1 MGLMNILKQV
11 LSFFDKETNPPLKPL
26 QIEQSAM
33 ERIQMQIS
41 SRPKNIKS
49 SFQIELVFKPNRV
62 EYRVGFV
69 ESKEQELLFPYPVP
83 LQMNKLDEEYLQN
96 CTLEYDASSGNF
108 LLFPDV
114 LVSAEDTPSQNIIK
128 FNINKNIIST
138 SSELKEIALDRTK
151 LTENEDIT
159 LFQNLLKLDYI
170 LSIFIKNNS
179 ISVEFNN
186 SENIEEKESKTA
198 DTILKYF
205 TDFGYP
211 LLLTLNKIKTYNPNN
226 NYFL

>member
-1 MGLMNILKQV
+1 MNILKQV
-11 LSFFDKETNPPLKPL
+11 LSFFDKETIPPLKPL
-26 QIEQSAM
+26 QIEQSAI
-33 ERIQMQIS
+33 ERIQMQIA
-41 SRPKNIKS
+41 SRPKDIKS
-49 SFQIELVFKPNRV
+49 SFRIELVFKPNKV

-69 ESKEQELLFPYPVP
+69 ESKEQELLFSYPVP
-83 LQMNKLDEEYLQN
+83 IQMNKLDEKFLQN

-114 LVSAEDTPSQNIIK
+114 LVSAENTPSKNIIK
-128 FNINKNIIST
+128 FNINKNIIHP
-138 SSELKEIALDRTK
+138 SSELKELALDKTK
-151 LTENEDIT
+151 LKENENIT

-179 ISVEFNN
+179 ISVEYND

-198 DTILKYF
+198 DTILRYF

-211 LLLTLNKIKTYNPNN
+211 LLLTVNKIKTYTPNN
-226 NYFL
+226 INFL

>member
-1 MGLMNILKQV
+1 MNILKQV
-11 LSFFDKETNPPLKPL
+11 LSFFEKETIPPLKPL

-33 ERIQMQIS
+33 ERIQMQIA

-49 SFQIELVFKPNRV
+49 SFQIELVFKPNKV

-69 ESKEQELLFPYPVP
+69 ESKEQELLFSYPVP
-83 LQMNKLDEEYLQN
+83 LQLNKLDEEFLQN

-114 LVSAEDTPSQNIIK
+114 LVSAENTPSKNIIK
-128 FNINKNIIST
+128 FNINKNIIHP
-138 SSELKEIALDRTK
+138 SSELKELALDKTK
-151 LTENEDIT
+151 LTENENIT

-198 DTILKYF
+198 DTILRYF

-211 LLLTLNKIKTYNPNN
+211 LLLTVNKIKMYTPNN
-226 NYFL
+226 INFL

>member
-1 MGLMNILKQV
+1 MNILKQV
-11 LSFFDKETNPPLKPL
+11 LSFFKKETIPPLKPL
-26 QIEQSAM
+26 QIEQSAR
-33 ERIQMQIS
+33 ERIQLQIA

-49 SFQIELVFKPNRV
+49 SFQIELVFKPNKV

-69 ESKEQELLFPYPVP
+69 ESKEQELLFSYPVP

-96 CTLEYDASSGNF
+96 CTLEYDESSGNF

-114 LVSAEDTPSQNIIK
+114 LISAENTPSKNIIK
-128 FNINKNIIST
+128 FNINKNIIHP
-138 SSELKEIALDRTK
+138 SSEFKELALDKTKLKEN
-151 LTENEDIT
+151 ENLT
-159 LFQNLLKLDYI
+159 LFHNLLKLDYI

-198 DTILKYF
+198 DTILRYF

-211 LLLTLNKIKTYNPNN
+211 LLLTLNKIKTYTPNTIN
-226 NYFL
+226 FL